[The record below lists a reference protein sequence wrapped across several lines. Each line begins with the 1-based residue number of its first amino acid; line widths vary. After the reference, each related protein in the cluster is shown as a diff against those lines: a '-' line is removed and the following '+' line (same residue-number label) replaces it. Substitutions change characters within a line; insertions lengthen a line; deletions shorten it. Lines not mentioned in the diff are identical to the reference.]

1 MTRLRVLVWD
11 GCVNVR
17 DLGGLPLEGGGETNF
32 GVLVRADSIGTL
44 TEAGWAALQDYGVTT
59 AVDLRGEHEL
69 EEPANAQQQPIRI
82 VSIPIAPRSGP
93 GWNWPSMLDAYL
105 GVLEE
110 FRPQFVAA
118 VVAVAAAEPP
128 VVIHCQG
135 GRDRTGLVVALV
147 LRCAGVDPEAIALD
161 HAISDDSWAP
171 YNPTWFDEA
180 ANAQSS
186 RVPPVPVT
194 WTKPWPG
201 EPITVVGV
209 INSELGNAVP
219 LFVMTRL
226 PVAEISRLPVATLA
240 RLIR

>member
-1 MTRLRVLVWD
+1 MTRVRVLVWD

-69 EEPANAQQQPIRI
+69 EEPADAQQRPIRI

-180 ANAQSS
+180 ADEDERARRHRIAIPAGRTIAQVLEDVD
-186 RVPPVPVT
+186 REYGGPRAFLD
-194 WTKPWPG
+194 
-201 EPITVVGV
+201 GV
-209 INSELGNAVP
+209 STEHLD
-219 LFVMTRL
+219 RL
-226 PVAEISRLPVATLA
+226 VLRL
-240 RLIR
+240 RGD

>member
-1 MTRLRVLVWD
+1 GRGHRRRRNLPLPARDGPPRHGARGHDDPRGLDGPLGRRRPARGSLRAGGHVGGLTRDRILVWD

-69 EEPANAQQQPIRI
+69 EDPARARQRPIRV

-118 VVAVAAAEPP
+118 VAAVAGAEPP

-147 LRCAGVDPEAIALD
+147 LRCAGVDPEAIA
-161 HAISDDSWAP
+161 
-171 YNPTWFDEA
+171 
-180 ANAQSS
+180 
-186 RVPPVPVT
+186 
-194 WTKPWPG
+194 
-201 EPITVVGV
+201 
-209 INSELGNAVP
+209 
-219 LFVMTRL
+219 
-226 PVAEISRLPVATLA
+226 
-240 RLIR
+240 

>member
-44 TEAGWAALQDYGVTT
+44 TEAGWAALQDY
-59 AVDLRGEHEL
+59 E
-69 EEPANAQQQPIRI
+69 
-82 VSIPIAPRSGP
+82 RSVH
-93 GWNWPSMLDAYL
+93 D
-105 GVLEE
+105 E
-110 FRPQFVAA
+110 FAEQVA
-118 VVAVAAAEPP
+118 AVAAAEPP

-180 ANAQSS
+180 ADEDERARRHRIAIPAGRTIAQVLEDVD
-186 RVPPVPVT
+186 REYGGPRAFLD
-194 WTKPWPG
+194 
-201 EPITVVGV
+201 GV
-209 INSELGNAVP
+209 STEHLD
-219 LFVMTRL
+219 RL
-226 PVAEISRLPVATLA
+226 VLRL
-240 RLIR
+240 RGD